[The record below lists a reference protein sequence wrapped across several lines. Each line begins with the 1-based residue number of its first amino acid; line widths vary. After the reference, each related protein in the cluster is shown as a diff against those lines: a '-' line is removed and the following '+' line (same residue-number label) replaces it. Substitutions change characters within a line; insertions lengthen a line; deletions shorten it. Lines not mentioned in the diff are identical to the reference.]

1 MLGKSVYV
9 RLEKRRQAEEVIAAG
24 IEGLESCP
32 FCEYCEVPNDADRLF
47 RCKNPDCVKVSCR
60 LCRESDH
67 SPLRCEEYAV
77 RVRLQSYVETK
88 MTDALLRE
96 CPACKRK
103 FVKADGCNK
112 MVCVCSAVMCYICRK
127 QIKDYSH
134 FAPLPPVGA
143 APPAAANPHSG
154 KCPLYS
160 DTEKMHEEEVARSAA
175 VARAELIAQ
184 NPNIRVDLV
193 LGKGKALQSR

>member
-1 MLGKSVYV
+1 
-9 RLEKRRQAEEVIAAG
+9 
-24 IEGLESCP
+24 
-32 FCEYCEVPNDADRLF
+32 
-47 RCKNPDCVKVSCR
+47 
-60 LCRESDH
+60 
-67 SPLRCEEYAV
+67 
-77 RVRLQSYVETK
+77 
-88 MTDALLRE
+88 
-96 CPACKRK
+96 
-103 FVKADGCNK
+103 
-112 MVCVCSAVMCYICRK
+112 MCYICRK

-143 APPAAANPHSG
+143 APVAGNPHSG